1 MIDWS
6 IDRYIDWL
14 IDWFIHW
21 ESPYTLQR
29 ALNAINV
36 QLKKV
41 IAAINAI
48 KKLIILQP

>member
-1 MIDWS
+1 
-6 IDRYIDWL
+6 
-14 IDWFIHW
+14 
-21 ESPYTLQR
+21 
-29 ALNAINV
+29 V